1 MKALIQR
8 VSKAKVEVDGQ
19 IVGKTPLA
27 TVAWVSLM
35 LLKK

>member
-19 IVGKTPLA
+19 IVGQTKQGIL
-27 TVAWVSLM
+27 VF
-35 LLKK
+35 